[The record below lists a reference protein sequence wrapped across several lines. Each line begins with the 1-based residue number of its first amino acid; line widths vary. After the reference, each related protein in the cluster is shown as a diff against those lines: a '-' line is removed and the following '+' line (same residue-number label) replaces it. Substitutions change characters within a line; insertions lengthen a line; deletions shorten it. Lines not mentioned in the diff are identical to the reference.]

1 MGEGA
6 SFDHFNHSQIASS
19 FHFPGHS
26 PTDYFSHPAES
37 LAASIAKPTPEDI
50 QTVLRLLPTETP
62 ARGVAG
68 DSTHSFTVGAFSK
81 GGRVG
86 VRANTRSFPAVTQM
100 LTRFVRSRDP
110 NRVFGAIACF
120 TNLEADFHS
129 DVNNDARFHNWIVP
143 LSRFA
148 QGGIW
153 VEQEG
158 GPVTKFAR
166 GRHRP
171 GAVLDVGAGPVEL
184 PSHCLHCVLPWTGT
198 RCVLVA
204 FVPASLDRLKPTDKT
219 FMSTMGFY
227 MPHAGVV
234 PQPCVSTPDAKT
246 GTDGLGPGPSSSV
259 GVPASLPDPRAPPS
273 SSVKPFALELFCG
286 TAGVSAALMRR
297 GFEVLGI
304 DHMLRPRKVKAPAV
318 RVDISDPAQQHVIM
332 QEVRRAHCVFL
343 APPCGTS
350 SRARSIPLTGRGPK
364 PRPLRSP
371 AFPEGLRKLTGVAA
385 ARVASANRLYRF
397 AADIFS
403 FCCKAGKICIIEN
416 PTNSLMWDTRWFR
429 AVVHLGHWNSHH
441 ACMYGS
447 ARDKKT
453 SLLSTHPLPSMQLLC
468 DGQHSHLPWG
478 RRKNGT
484 SWAFATAA
492 EAAYPKGFCS
502 ALAKD
507 ICDIMTAGGWDLHDS
522 VPSHTALAAQAAQ
535 RQARRDA
542 PHHGPSEYLSRVTIT
557 VPRDVS
563 VPATIPDNP
572 PESLKGIPVGSKLL
586 QCQDV
591 QKGGAILKETTFGI
605 FRTPDA
611 FVTEALKMK
620 HPFEVPTELDASNI
634 QAMANILSSGIDGT
648 QKFRDGV
655 LRHYE
660 HRAACLEKAEQELKD
675 SMHPE
680 VRVIM
685 QDKRLL
691 LLAEVLR
698 DAGVDDKYLI
708 EDLTQGFRI
717 TGELRPSGLFPR
729 ILRPAALTQ
738 DDLRATAKWSKH
750 VVADSCRRA
759 SKDSEVARSVWRET
773 MEQRD
778 KHWLRGP
785 FSFEQ
790 MDEKY
795 NGTWIAS
802 KRFGVVQGEKT
813 RAVDDLSE
821 FLVNAS
827 VTETDKVILD
837 AVDNIVATARFLVGS
852 TCDGKDRFRLPAKG
866 GATFTGHLHE
876 DFRSRGSLLSLL
888 GRALD
893 LKSAYKQ
900 LARHPEDS
908 WATVLA
914 VLCPDDDKVY
924 FFEAVALPFGGVSAV
939 TGFNR
944 AARSLKLAMSRLLWL
959 INTSY
964 YDDFCQMEVAGLETS
979 AASAA
984 ERFLALLGW
993 EIARGDKLKSFSPS
1007 FNILGVTISFER
1019 SAQGV
1024 IEVSNKQGRVPD
1036 LWRLLEQMES
1046 DPGLRLDTLA
1056 SFRGRMLFATSHVF
1070 GKCAQIC
1077 TQLIGQALKAAR
1089 PEEARDHVLKAARL
1103 ALQVLSEAG
1112 PRQVLR
1118 WGEAPPVLVFTD
1130 GACED
1135 DGALTTHG
1143 AVLMDPATGV
1153 QEFFGDRVPDHLV
1166 QRWKGQGLKQLV
1178 FFAELLPVAVAKATW
1193 AHVLRNRLCIFFLDN
1208 EAARACLIRSFTPVV
1223 NATSI
1228 LMDVAVQDVASH
1240 ALNWYSRVPTK
1251 SNIADDASRLEFG
1264 RYANLFR
1271 MVQPVYASI
1280 T

>member
-1 MGEGA
+1 MA
-6 SFDHFNHSQIASS
+6 H
-19 FHFPGHS
+19 
-26 PTDYFSHPAES
+26 T
-37 LAASIAKPTPEDI
+37 
-50 QTVLRLLPTETP
+50 
-62 ARGVAG
+62 
-68 DSTHSFTVGAFSK
+68 GAF
-81 GGRVG
+81 V
-86 VRANTRSFPAVTQM
+86 
-100 LTRFVRSRDP
+100 
-110 NRVFGAIACF
+110 
-120 TNLEADFHS
+120 
-129 DVNNDARFHNWIVP
+129 
-143 LSRFA
+143 LSA
-148 QGGIW
+148 
-153 VEQEG
+153 
-158 GPVTKFAR
+158 
-166 GRHRP
+166 
-171 GAVLDVGAGPVEL
+171 L
-184 PSHCLHCVLPWTGT
+184 
-198 RCVLVA
+198 
-204 FVPASLDRLKPTDKT
+204 
-219 FMSTMGFY
+219 
-227 MPHAGVV
+227 
-234 PQPCVSTPDAKT
+234 PQP
-246 GTDGLGPGPSSSV
+246 
-259 GVPASLPDPRAPPS
+259 
-273 SSVKPFALELFCG
+273 
-286 TAGVSAALMRR
+286 
-297 GFEVLGI
+297 
-304 DHMLRPRKVKAPAV
+304 
-318 RVDISDPAQQHVIM
+318 
-332 QEVRRAHCVFL
+332 
-343 APPCGTS
+343 
-350 SRARSIPLTGRGPK
+350 
-364 PRPLRSP
+364 
-371 AFPEGLRKLTGVAA
+371 
-385 ARVASANRLYRF
+385 
-397 AADIFS
+397 
-403 FCCKAGKICIIEN
+403 
-416 PTNSLMWDTRWFR
+416 
-429 AVVHLGHWNSHH
+429 
-441 ACMYGS
+441 
-447 ARDKKT
+447 
-453 SLLSTHPLPSMQLLC
+453 QLL
-468 DGQHSHLPWG
+468 
-478 RRKNGT
+478 T
-484 SWAFATAA
+484 
-492 EAAYPKGFCS
+492 
-502 ALAKD
+502 
-507 ICDIMTAGGWDLHDS
+507 
-522 VPSHTALAAQAAQ
+522 
-535 RQARRDA
+535 
-542 PHHGPSEYLSRVTIT
+542 PSE
-557 VPRDVS
+557 
-563 VPATIPDNP
+563 
-572 PESLKGIPVGSKLL
+572 
-586 QCQDV
+586 
-591 QKGGAILKETTFGI
+591 TT
-605 FRTPDA
+605 
-611 FVTEALKMK
+611 
-620 HPFEVPTELDASNI
+620 
-634 QAMANILSSGIDGT
+634 
-648 QKFRDGV
+648 
-655 LRHYE
+655 
-660 HRAACLEKAEQELKD
+660 
-675 SMHPE
+675 
-680 VRVIM
+680 
-685 QDKRLL
+685 DKRLL

-698 DAGVDDKYLI
+698 DAGVDDKYLV

-785 FSFEQ
+785 FPFEQ

-852 TCDGKDRFRLPAKG
+852 TCEGKDRFRLPAKG

-979 AASAA
+979 AAAAA

-1056 SFRGRMLFATSHVF
+1056 SFKGRMLFATSHVF

-1077 TQLIGQALKAAR
+1077 TQLIGQALRAAR

-1135 DGALTTHG
+1135 DGAWTTHG

-1223 NATSI
+1223 NATGI

>member
-1 MGEGA
+1 M
-6 SFDHFNHSQIASS
+6 
-19 FHFPGHS
+19 
-26 PTDYFSHPAES
+26 
-37 LAASIAKPTPEDI
+37 
-50 QTVLRLLPTETP
+50 
-62 ARGVAG
+62 
-68 DSTHSFTVGAFSK
+68 
-81 GGRVG
+81 
-86 VRANTRSFPAVTQM
+86 
-100 LTRFVRSRDP
+100 
-110 NRVFGAIACF
+110 
-120 TNLEADFHS
+120 
-129 DVNNDARFHNWIVP
+129 
-143 LSRFA
+143 
-148 QGGIW
+148 
-153 VEQEG
+153 
-158 GPVTKFAR
+158 
-166 GRHRP
+166 
-171 GAVLDVGAGPVEL
+171 
-184 PSHCLHCVLPWTGT
+184 
-198 RCVLVA
+198 
-204 FVPASLDRLKPTDKT
+204 
-219 FMSTMGFY
+219 
-227 MPHAGVV
+227 
-234 PQPCVSTPDAKT
+234 
-246 GTDGLGPGPSSSV
+246 
-259 GVPASLPDPRAPPS
+259 
-273 SSVKPFALELFCG
+273 
-286 TAGVSAALMRR
+286 
-297 GFEVLGI
+297 
-304 DHMLRPRKVKAPAV
+304 
-318 RVDISDPAQQHVIM
+318 
-332 QEVRRAHCVFL
+332 
-343 APPCGTS
+343 APPCGTAS
-350 SRARSIPLTGRGPK
+350 KARSIPLAGKGPK
-364 PRPLRSP
+364 PKPLRSP

-385 ARVASANRLYRF
+385 ERVASANRLYSF
-397 AADIFS
+397 AADIFA
-403 FCCKAGKICIIEN
+403 FCSKAGKICIVEN
-416 PTNSLMWDTRWFR
+416 PTNSLMWCTRWYR
-429 AVVHLGHWNSHH
+429 AVEHLGHWNNHQ

-453 SLLSTHPLPSMQLLC
+453 SLFSTHSLPSMRLLC
-468 DGQHSHLPWG
+468 DGQHAHLPWG
-478 RRKNGT
+478 RSKHNN
-484 SWAFATAA
+484 SWEFATAA
-492 EAAYPKGFCS
+492 EAEYPKGFCS
-502 ALAKD
+502 AVAKD
-507 ICDIMTAGGWDLHDS
+507 ICDIMTASGWNLHDS

-557 VPRDVS
+557 VPRDLN
-563 VPATIPDNP
+563 VPAAIPEDP
-572 PESLKGIPVGSKLL
+572 PESLRGIPVGSKLL

-591 QKGGAILKETTFGI
+591 QKGGVIVKEATFGI

-634 QAMANILSSGIDGT
+634 QAMANILSSGVEGT

-660 HRAACLEKAEQELKD
+660 RRAECLEKAEQELKA

-680 VRVIM
+680 VREIM
-685 QDKRLL
+685 KDKRLL

-698 DAGVDDKYLI
+698 DAGVNDRYLVD
-708 EDLTQGFRI
+708 DLTQGFRI

-729 ILRPAALTQ
+729 ILRPAALSQ

-759 SKDSEVARSVWRET
+759 SKDPEVARSVWRET

-778 KHWLRGP
+778 RHWLRGP
-785 FSFEQ
+785 FTFEE
-790 MDEKY
+790 MDKKY
-795 NGTWIAS
+795 NGTWVAS

-813 RAVDDLSE
+813 RAVDDLTE

-852 TCDGKDRFRLPAKG
+852 TCGGNDKFRLPTKD
-866 GATFTGHLHE
+866 GATFAGHLHE
-876 DFRSRGSLLSLL
+876 DFRSQGSLLRLL

-914 VLCPDDDKVY
+914 VLCPDDDRVY

-979 AASAA
+979 AAVAA

-993 EIARGDKLKSFSPS
+993 EIARGDKLKPFSPS
-1007 FNILGVTISFER
+1007 FNILGVTISFDR
-1019 SAQGV
+1019 SVQGV
-1024 IEVSNKQGRVPD
+1024 IEVSNKKERVPD
-1036 LWRLLEQMES
+1036 LWQLLEQMES
-1046 DPGLRLDTLA
+1046 DPGLRLEALA
-1056 SFRGRMLFATSHVF
+1056 SFKGRMLFATSHVF
-1070 GKCAQIC
+1070 GRCAQIC

-1089 PEEARDHVLKAARL
+1089 PEEARDRVLQAARL

-1112 PRQVLR
+1112 PRQVCR
-1118 WGEAPPVLVFTD
+1118 WGDAPPVLVFTD

-1143 AVLMDPATGV
+1143 AVLLDPATGV
-1153 QEFFGDRVPDHLV
+1153 QEFFGDRVPSHLV

-1240 ALNWYSRVPTK
+1240 TLNWYSRVPSK

-1271 MVQPVYASI
+1271 MVQPVYESI